1 MATTTPLPATPWLC
15 SHATPAIDGA
25 DVGASIHDGDGNLVA
40 TVWPADQCIGHLIAL
55 APELLADLSGL
66 LHALML
72 HDPDYRN
79 KHAPGTDR
87 AAAEA
92 AGLDAA
98 SNAVATLAYAAGCGL
113 PVAMPGLDQLE
124 EEL

>member
-1 MATTTPLPATPWLC
+1 MNTAKPLLAQPWFC

-25 DVGASIHDGDGNLVA
+25 DVGASIHDGDGNLLA
-40 TVWPADQCIGHLIAL
+40 TVWPADQCIGRLIAL
-55 APELLADLSGL
+55 APELLADLAGL

-72 HDPDYRN
+72 LDPDYRN
-79 KHAPGTDR
+79 EHAPGTDH
-87 AAAEA
+87 AVAI
-92 AGLDAA
+92 LDAA